1 LLDRAEI
8 VGLCRRTRIFL
19 PSSKVPLTGD
29 WPFSMRDSIGVPD
42 RVKIKLMKEWQRI
55 SEKRLQWEKTRAQVR
70 DNTFGDRDSQN
81 TSLS

>member
-1 LLDRAEI
+1 
-8 VGLCRRTRIFL
+8 
-19 PSSKVPLTGD
+19 
-29 WPFSMRDSIGVPD
+29 MRDSIGVPD